1 MESEPGTLQGA
12 LILADPSLRGSVFER
27 SVLLLT
33 AHGAETG
40 TQGLV
45 LNQPMGQELREI
57 VQAAD
62 LKPLEKVPVY
72 SGGPVSPGEL
82 MLVALRWNPAAGR
95 VESRSP
101 LGIAAALRAQAGGW
115 QIRAFVGYTVWSA
128 GQLEEE
134 FKRHSWMLTPHRAEV
149 LEGAAGHELW
159 RTLLCGMGPWHTLV
173 AGMPDDTGL
182 N

>member
-12 LILADPSLRGSVFER
+12 LMLADPSLRGSVFER
-27 SVLLLT
+27 TVLLLT

-115 QIRAFVGYTVWSA
+115 EIRAFVGYTGWSA
-128 GQLEEE
+128 GQLEDE
-134 FKRHSWMLTPHRAEV
+134 FKRHSWMLTPHRPEA
-149 LEGAAGHELW
+149 LHGKEGHDLW

-173 AGMPDDTGL
+173 AGIPDDPGL

>member
-27 SVLLLT
+27 TVLLLT
-33 AHGAETG
+33 AHDAESG

-45 LNQPMGQELREI
+45 LNQPIGQELREI

-62 LKPLEKVPVY
+62 LKALEKVPVY

-82 MLVALRWNPAAGR
+82 MLVALRWNSTAGR

-101 LGIAAALRAQAGGW
+101 LGIAAALRAQASGW
-115 QIRAFVGYTVWSA
+115 EIRAFVGYTGWSS
-128 GQLEEE
+128 GQLEDE

-149 LEGAAGHELW
+149 LHGTEGQGLW
-159 RTLLCGMGPWHTLV
+159 HTLLCGMGPWHTLL
-173 AGMPDDTGL
+173 AGMPGDTGL